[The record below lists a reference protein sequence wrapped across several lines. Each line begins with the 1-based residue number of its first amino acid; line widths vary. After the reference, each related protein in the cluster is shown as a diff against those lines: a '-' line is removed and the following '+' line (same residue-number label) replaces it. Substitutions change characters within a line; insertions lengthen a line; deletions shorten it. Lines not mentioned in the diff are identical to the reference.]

1 MSFVGRTGFA
11 RMAPL
16 WLDAPPAMK
25 ARTAARQEEEA
36 EDGEGSPQHD
46 SSSPL
51 FCDLKT
57 SRPAARDEHGLD
69 EMHQTL
75 MSDMSVH

>member
-11 RMAPL
+11 HSAPL

-57 SRPAARDEHGLD
+57 SRPAARGECVLMSEHGQFD
-69 EMHQTL
+69 EIHQT
-75 MSDMSVH
+75 V

>member
-16 WLDAPPAMK
+16 WLARRRMKAP

-57 SRPAARDEHGLD
+57 SRPLD